1 MLIRNYQARYEQFQ
15 NWSIKM
21 KKRYFVGKFVVLF
34 MIFLLP
40 HFAISEYRMEYLDRG
55 LVAVSQ
61 GDGKVFLSWR
71 LLGTELSLSGFNV
84 YRDGK
89 KITSTPVTK
98 STNYVDNSGS
108 SNATYSVSPIVNN
121 SELEGCEPVKPWTQQ
136 YLSIPLQ
143 IPPGGT
149 TIDNKS
155 YTYSANDASVADLD
169 GDGRYEIIV
178 KWYPSNAQDNA
189 FAGYTGNTY
198 LDAYKLD
205 GTRLWRIDLGINIR
219 SGAHYTQFQIF
230 DYDGDGKA
238 ELVCKTADGTIDA
251 KGKVIGDSK
260 ADWRAKSGYV
270 TTRDKTGSRT
280 LSDGTMVADLYG
292 RILSGPEYL
301 TVFSGLTGEALST
314 VDYAPSLSSSKTWG
328 DSYGNRSERYLAG
341 SAFLDG
347 VHGSIIM
354 GRGYYSRLTV
364 AAWDFIDGELKLR
377 WFFDS
382 DKNTSFR
389 GQGNHNLSIGDVDS
403 DGKDEVIYGSSAI
416 DHDGSPMYTTGLGHG
431 DAMHLSD
438 LDPDIEGLEVWQVHE
453 SSPDKTKA
461 SEMHDAKTGKI
472 LKAYSGSGDVGRG
485 MAADIDGSTRGQEM
499 WSSGTDGVYSCTGK
513 RISSSK
519 PSVNFR
525 IYWDGD
531 VQDEIL
537 DGTTIS
543 KWTGNG
549 TRTLLSATG
558 CAANNGSKNNPM
570 LSADILGDWRE
581 EVIYRTSDSKTM
593 RIYTTVIPTEERL
606 YTLMH
611 DPVYRMGIAWQNTA
625 YNQPPHL
632 GFYLGDGASKAP
644 TPNIAIMDKPVS
656 NMKMNRLQNAS
667 VYQKRSINLI
677 KGTMFSLP
685 KNMNPKLT
693 AVSLYSLSGRFI
705 STAKVKNKVI
715 HTEHSLPLQLY
726 VVKEIDSFNK

>member
-1 MLIRNYQARYEQFQ
+1 
-15 NWSIKM
+15 M
-21 KKRYFVGKFVVLF
+21 KKKLHAAMLVVF
-34 MIFLLP
+34 SMIFLLP
-40 HFAISEYRMEYLDRG
+40 HVAISQYRMEYLDRG
-55 LVAVSQ
+55 LIAVSLS
-61 GDGKVFLSWR
+61 DGNVFLSWR
-71 LLGTELSLSGFNV
+71 LLGTELSISGFNV

-89 KITSTPVTK
+89 KITSTPVTN
-98 STNYVDNSGS
+98 STNFIDNAGS
-108 SNATYSVSPIVNN
+108 SNSSYSVSPIVNN
-121 SELEGCEPVKPWTQQ
+121 AELEGCAPVKPWAQQ
-136 YLSIPLQ
+136 YLSVPLQ
-143 IPPGGT
+143 IPPGGKT
-149 TIDNKS
+149 VDNVS
-155 YTYSANDASVADLD
+155 YTYSANDASVGDLD
-169 GDGRYEIIV
+169 GDGQYEIIV

-189 FAGYTGNTY
+189 FAGYTGDTY

-219 SGAHYTQFQIF
+219 SGAHYTQFQVF
-230 DYDGDGKA
+230 DYDSDGKA
-238 ELVCKTADGTIDA
+238 EIVCKTADGTIDG
-251 KGKVIGDSK
+251 KGIVIGDSK

-314 VDYAPSLSSSKTWG
+314 VEYVPTLSSSNTWG

-347 VHGSIIM
+347 VHASIIM
-354 GRGYYSRLTV
+354 GRGYYSRLTI
-364 AAWDFIDGELKLR
+364 AAWDFIDGKLKLR

-382 DKNTSFR
+382 DKNTSYR
-389 GQGNHNLSIGDVDS
+389 GQGNHNLSIGDVDFDS
-403 DGKDEVIYGSSAI
+403 KDEIIYGSCAI
-416 DHDGSPMYTTGLGHG
+416 DHDGSPMYSTGLNHG

-438 LDPDIEGLEVWQVHE
+438 LDPDIKGLEVWQVHE
-453 SSPDKTKA
+453 SSPDRAKA
-461 SEMHDAKTGKI
+461 SEMHDAATGKI
-472 LKAYSGSGDVGRG
+472 LKSYSGSGDVGRG
-485 MAADIDGSTRGQEM
+485 MAGDIDGSARGQEM

-513 RISSSK
+513 KLSSSK

-531 VQDEIL
+531 VQDELL

-549 TRTLLSATG
+549 TRNLMSATG
-558 CAANNGSKNNPM
+558 CASNNGSKSNPM

-581 EVIYRTSDSKTM
+581 EVIYRTSDSKNM
-593 RIYTTVIPTEERL
+593 RIYTTVNTTEERL

-644 TPNIAIMDKPVS
+644 IPNITIIEKPVS
-656 NMKMNRLQNAS
+656 IIKMNRIQSAP
-667 VYQKRSINLI
+667 VYQKRCIHLI
-677 KGTMFSLP
+677 GGTKFSLP
-685 KNMNPKLT
+685 ENMNPDLT

-705 STAKVKNKVI
+705 STAKVKNRAI
-715 HTEHSLPLQLY
+715 HTLHPLPLQLY
-726 VVKEIDSFNK
+726 MIKAIDFE